1 MTKEETEWVKQG
13 VRITTRDRG
22 IFRGIIY
29 MVWIY
34 DDRVEFISER
44 DKNSYELSMQEFV
57 KTYKPLTDKE

>member
-1 MTKEETEWVKQG
+1 MNKEETEWVKQG
-13 VRITTRDRG
+13 VQITTRDRG

-44 DKNSYELSMQEFV
+44 DTNSYELSMQEFV
-57 KTYKPLTDKE
+57 KTYCPLTNNE